1 MFELYANLFKLIKN
15 VIMLQGLKATERNE
29 LLNLFRPRNPTSS
42 FVTSTAALSSLKQ
55 YTSRIKKNLI
65 SNSSSN

>member
-1 MFELYANLFKLIKN
+1 
-15 VIMLQGLKATERNE
+15 VLQGLKAAERNE
-29 LLNLFRPRNPTSS
+29 LLNIFRPRNPTGS

-65 SNSSSN
+65 SNSSNN